1 MAQAQPALQLFGF
14 RLFTKF
20 GIKQTMQKTAPYQPI
35 LLRILHLAIAL
46 LVFAALIT
54 GFMVYDRYDKRFGTL
69 NLPIVPNTQGIHGTI
84 ALTFLILLPIFALYC
99 FHIGS
104 RKLVQ
109 AQSPSQ
115 LKEIGKPIWWI
126 SLQRLTN
133 TIMLLSATFAVIT
146 GRMMQE
152 EWLPSNELN
161 HVWYIGHL
169 IAWVLMIIGIA
180 MHVLMS
186 AKVGGLP
193 LLLSIYNWKIRDE
206 DMPNAWFKGFKIK
219 PSSKV
224 LLIFEILVIGGIA
237 IAFILPA
244 FSQK

>member
-1 MAQAQPALQLFGF
+1 MS
-14 RLFTKF
+14 
-20 GIKQTMQKTAPYQPI
+20 QTNPYQPV
-35 LLRILHLAIAL
+35 LLRLLHSAIAL

-54 GFMVYDRYDKRFGTL
+54 GFMVYDRFDKRFGTL
-69 NLPIVPNTQGIHGTI
+69 NLPIIPNTQGIHGTI

-104 RKLVQ
+104 RRLVQ
-109 AQSPSQ
+109 PQSLVQ
-115 LKEIGKPIWWI
+115 LKEFNKPIWWV

-152 EWLPSNELN
+152 EWLPSEELN
-161 HVWYIGHL
+161 HAWYIGHL
-169 IAWVLMIIGIA
+169 TAWLFMIVSIA
-180 MHVLMS
+180 MHLLMS

-193 LLLSIYNWKIRDE
+193 LLLSIYNWKIRAE
-206 DMPNAWFKGFKIK
+206 DMPNSWFKGSKIK
-219 PSSKV
+219 PSSTI

-237 IAFILPA
+237 IACVLPA
-244 FSQK
+244 LSP

>member
-1 MAQAQPALQLFGF
+1 MKSP
-14 RLFTKF
+14 
-20 GIKQTMQKTAPYQPI
+20 ISPYQPV
-35 LLRILHLAIAL
+35 LLKLLHSAIAI

-69 NLPIVPNTQGIHGTI
+69 NLPIVPNTQGLHGTI

-104 RKLVQ
+104 RRLVQ
-109 AQSPSQ
+109 PQSLTQ
-115 LKEIGKPIWWI
+115 LQEFNKPIWWI

-152 EWLPSNELN
+152 EWLPSEELN
-161 HVWYIGHL
+161 HAWYIGHL
-169 IAWVLMIIGIA
+169 TAWLFMIIAIA
-180 MHVLMS
+180 MHLLMG

-193 LLLSIYNWKIRDE
+193 LLLSIYNWKIRAE
-206 DMPNAWFKGFKIK
+206 DMPNSWLKGFKLK
-219 PSSKV
+219 PSSTI

-237 IAFILPA
+237 IAFVLPKI
-244 FSQK
+244 SQT